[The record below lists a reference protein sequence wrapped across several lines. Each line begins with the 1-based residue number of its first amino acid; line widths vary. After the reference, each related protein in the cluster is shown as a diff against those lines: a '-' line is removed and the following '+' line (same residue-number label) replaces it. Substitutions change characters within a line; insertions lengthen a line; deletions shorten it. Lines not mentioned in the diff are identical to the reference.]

1 MTVEKIN
8 SRLEYVFRKIFPGE
22 LFMVDGTALLL
33 CIFVVEL
40 DAQKMSE
47 TVKVIESFRES
58 FEPISICL

>member
-1 MTVEKIN
+1 
-8 SRLEYVFRKIFPGE
+8 
-22 LFMVDGTALLL
+22 MVDGTALLL